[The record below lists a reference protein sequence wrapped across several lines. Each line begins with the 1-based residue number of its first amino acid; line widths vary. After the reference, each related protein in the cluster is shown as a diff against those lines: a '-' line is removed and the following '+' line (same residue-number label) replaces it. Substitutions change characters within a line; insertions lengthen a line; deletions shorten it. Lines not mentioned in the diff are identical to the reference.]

1 MISKTD
7 LKTIFEWAKHKD
19 FPIKKT
25 SVYPQSIYK
34 KNSSGYYKKSYGTDK
49 IHSYSNKEIYSF
61 PLKFG
66 RKKPIIRESL
76 ISSNIIDILKNDE
89 ILYTVVSVFQSET
102 FLKPHRDPHIYKFPY
117 KRIQI
122 PLVIPDKKKCYM
134 EWTDIKG
141 GIVNWDEGVPQVC
154 DVMHHTHQ
162 AYNKTNKEMVIMMID
177 VKMDT
182 VVEL

>member
-1 MISKTD
+1 MISKAD
-7 LKTIFEWAKHKD
+7 LKTLYEWAKHKD

-76 ISSNIIDILKNDE
+76 ISSNIIDILKKKRTSFTNVTTSGVKYKKYH
-89 ILYTVVSVFQSET
+89 IFFCSGP
-102 FLKPHRDPHIYKFPY
+102 FLR
-117 KRIQI
+117 
-122 PLVIPDKKKCYM
+122 
-134 EWTDIKG
+134 
-141 GIVNWDEGVPQVC
+141 
-154 DVMHHTHQ
+154 
-162 AYNKTNKEMVIMMID
+162 
-177 VKMDT
+177 
-182 VVEL
+182 

>member
-66 RKKPIIRESL
+66 RKKPIIREKL
-76 ISSNIIDILKNDE
+76 IPSNIIDILKNDE
-89 ILYTVVSVFQSET
+89 ILYTVVSVFESGT
-102 FLKPHRDPHIYKFPY
+102 ILKPHRDPHIYKFPY
-117 KRIQI
+117 KRIQVPLEI
-122 PLVIPDKKKCYM
+122 PEVGKCTM
-134 EWTDIKG
+134 RWMKG
-141 GIVNWDEGVPQVC
+141 GEIIWEEGVCQVC
-154 DVMHHTHQ
+154 NVMHDVHE
-162 AYNKTNKEMVIMMID
+162 ASNLSDKEMVIIMID

-182 VVEL
+182 EVEL

>member
-7 LKTIFEWAKHKD
+7 LKTIFEWAKDKD

-66 RKKPIIRESL
+66 RKKQIIRESL
-76 ISSNIIDILKNDE
+76 IPSNIIDILKNEE
-89 ILYTVVSVFQSET
+89 ILYTVVSVFQSKT
-102 FLKPHRDPHIYKFPY
+102 YLKPHRDPHIYKFPY

-122 PLVIPDKKKCYM
+122 PLEIPEVGKCTM
-134 EWTDIKG
+134 RWIKG
-141 GIVNWDEGVPQVC
+141 GKIVWEEGVPQVC
-154 DVMHHTHQ
+154 NVMYDVHE
-162 AYNKTNKEMVIMMID
+162 ASNLSDKDMVMMFID
-177 VKMDT
+177 VKMNT
-182 VVEL
+182 EVEL